1 MTPPVPES
9 CVSPRSVVALLLV
22 MFAAS
27 WGARAQQP
35 ATSPAAFHAPLTT
48 EQVVRNL
55 IQMNLH
61 RAEALHSYEGSRTYR
76 VEYRG
81 FPGTRSAEMAVNVK
95 YLSPNSKDFIVQ
107 SATGS
112 DLIIDK
118 VFRKLLEAERESL
131 AADNQRR
138 AALTEENYRFTLI
151 GYESVLSGAAYVLAV
166 EPRTKDKFLYRGKIW
181 VDAEDFAVVRLSATP
196 AKNPSFWTKGTE
208 IEQVYQKI
216 GNFWLPASNRSVTAI
231 RLGGHAELTILY
243 KDYKIT
249 GESQVNRLAALRS
262 ALPRET
268 GALQK

>member
-1 MTPPVPES
+1 MKPRETNCRAMTATVPES
-9 CVSPRSVVALLLV
+9 CVSPRIVGALLLV

-35 ATSPAAFHAPLTT
+35 ATSPAAFHAPLPTA
-48 EQVVRNL
+48 Q
-55 IQMNLH
+55 
-61 RAEALHSYEGSRTYR
+61 ALHSYEGSRTYR

-166 EPRTKDKFLYRGKIW
+166 EPRTK
-181 VDAEDFAVVRLSATP
+181 
-196 AKNPSFWTKGTE
+196 
-208 IEQVYQKI
+208 
-216 GNFWLPASNRSVTAI
+216 
-231 RLGGHAELTILY
+231 
-243 KDYKIT
+243 
-249 GESQVNRLAALRS
+249 
-262 ALPRET
+262 
-268 GALQK
+268 